1 MCHPYV
7 CTVAFVSTSFPLPA
21 PRKAPQQARSRATVE
36 VIRQASIQVLVAD
49 GLQGCTT
56 TRVAERAG
64 VSVGS
69 VYQYYPNRQAML
81 IALLQWHLQAVIDAV
96 ERACA
101 QQHGRTLAQQCE
113 ALVHAFVQA
122 KLQHV
127 DVSRA
132 LYAIAEL
139 HGGAA
144 LGSQARKRSQQ
155 AFAAALATAADVR
168 FDDCEAV
175 AEIGMAAITGP
186 VKSLLEEGAPA
197 VRIAPLQAQLVV
209 LLHSYLMATGV
220 AR

>member
-1 MCHPYV
+1 M
-7 CTVAFVSTSFPLPA
+7 STSMPLQKT
-21 PRKAPQQARSRATVE
+21 RKSPQQARSRATVE
-36 VIRQASIQVLVAD
+36 VIRQASIQVLVAE
-49 GLQGCTT
+49 GLKGCTT
-56 TRVAERAG
+56 TRVAERGG

-69 VYQYYPNRQAML
+69 VYQYYPNRQTML
-81 IALLQWHLQAVIDAV
+81 TAVLDWYLQAVTHAV
-96 ERACA
+96 EQACA

-113 ALVHAFVQA
+113 ALVHAFVHA

-132 LYAIAEL
+132 LYAISEL

-144 LGSQARKRSQQ
+144 LGAQARKRSQQ
-155 AFAAALATAADVR
+155 AFAAALATTSDIR

-186 VKSLLEEGAPA
+186 LRSLLEDGAPA
-197 VRIAPLQAQLVV
+197 ARVAPLQAQLVV
-209 LLHSYLMATGV
+209 LLHSYLVATGV

>member
-1 MCHPYV
+1 M
-7 CTVAFVSTSFPLPA
+7 
-21 PRKAPQQARSRATVE
+21 E

-64 VSVGS
+64 VVGS

-81 IALLQWHLQAVIDAV
+81 TALLDWHLQAVIHAV
-96 ERACA
+96 EQACA
-101 QQHGRTLAQQCE
+101 QHHGHTLAQQCE

-132 LYAIAEL
+132 LYAISEL

-155 AFAAALATAADVR
+155 AFAAALATASDVR

-175 AEIGMAAITGP
+175 AKIGMAAIVGP
-186 VKSLLEEGAPA
+186 VRNLLEDGAPA
-197 VRIAPLQAQLVV
+197 ARVAPLQAQLVL

>member
-1 MCHPYV
+1 MCHPSV
-7 CTVAFVSTSFPLPA
+7 CTFAFVSTSLPLPA

-49 GLQGCTT
+49 GLRGCTT

-81 IALLQWHLQAVIDAV
+81 IALLQWHLQTVSDAV
-96 ERACA
+96 ELACA
-101 QQHGRTLAQQCE
+101 QQHGCALAQQCE
-113 ALVHAFVQA
+113 VLVRAFVQA

-139 HGGAA
+139 HGGAV
-144 LGSQARKRSQQ
+144 LWSQAHKRSQR
-155 AFAAALATAADVR
+155 AFAAALATASDVR
-168 FDDCEAV
+168 FDDCQAV
-175 AEIGMAAITGP
+175 AEIGMAAIAGP
-186 VKSLLEEGAPA
+186 LKSLLEDGAPA
-197 VRIAPLQAQLVV
+197 ARIAPLQTQLVV
-209 LLHSYLMATGV
+209 LLRSYLMATGV

>member
-1 MCHPYV
+1 MC
-7 CTVAFVSTSFPLPA
+7 TFAFVSTSLPLQKT
-21 PRKAPQQARSRATVE
+21 RKSPQQARSRATVE

-81 IALLQWHLQAVIDAV
+81 TALLDWHLQAVIHAV
-96 ERACA
+96 EQACA
-101 QQHGRTLAQQCE
+101 QHHGHTLAQQCE

-132 LYAIAEL
+132 LYAISEL

-155 AFAAALATAADVR
+155 AFAAALATASDVR

-175 AEIGMAAITGP
+175 AKIGMAAIVGP
-186 VKSLLEEGAPA
+186 VRNLLEDGAPA
-197 VRIAPLQAQLVV
+197 ARVAPLQAQLVL

>member
-1 MCHPYV
+1 MGHPSV
-7 CTVAFVSTSFPLPA
+7 CTVAVLSTFLPLPK

-36 VIRQASIQVLVAD
+36 VIRQAGIQVLVAE

-69 VYQYYPNRQAML
+69 LYQYYPNRQAL
-81 IALLQWHLQAVIDAV
+81 LVALLEWHLQAVVHAV
-96 ERACA
+96 EQACA
-101 QQHGRTLAQQCE
+101 RQHGRTLAQQCE

-155 AFAAALATAADVR
+155 AFAAALATASDVR

-175 AEIGMAAITGP
+175 AEIGMAAIVGP
-186 VKSLLEEGAPA
+186 VRNLLEDG
-197 VRIAPLQAQLVV
+197 VLVTRVAPLQAQLVL
-209 LLHSYLMATGV
+209 LLHSYLTATGV